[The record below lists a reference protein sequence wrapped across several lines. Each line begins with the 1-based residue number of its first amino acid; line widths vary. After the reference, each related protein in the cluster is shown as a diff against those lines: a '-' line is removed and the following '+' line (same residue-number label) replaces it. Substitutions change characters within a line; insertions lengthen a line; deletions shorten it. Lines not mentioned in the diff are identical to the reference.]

1 MPVFAF
7 TDIEGSTGMWEKY
20 QDAMGP
26 IIAKHYAILDHSIP
40 EYGGRIVKKTGDG
53 VFAVFPDEL
62 GNGPS
67 RSLECAL
74 ELQRRFQAEAWPII
88 GELRVRMGFHCGKA
102 EEMAGDYYGPTA
114 NRTARFMS
122 LGWGGQILVSE
133 DLRKLA
139 HLPTGA
145 EWLDLGVHQV
155 KDLPEP
161 QHVFSLAHPSLF
173 QREFPPLKSLS
184 NRPHNLPEQLSPFV
198 GRERELKAV
207 AELLTQ
213 PHGRLVT
220 LLGGGGMGKTRLAI
234 QAGLANLAGFKHG
247 ACFVGLHGLASPD
260 QLPGRLAQ
268 SLKMG
273 LYRDKDPKEQLLEY
287 LKDKSL
293 LLILDPCER
302 LASGG
307 GLISE
312 LLEACPGLRVL
323 ACSRRRLNLRGESVV
338 EVRGLD
344 YPAAA
349 EGLEHCDAA
358 QFFVQRVQSS
368 LPGFSLK
375 PGDRGAFLRLC
386 RVLRGMPLGLELAGS
401 WLRSLQLPALAERL
415 EKDPRFLASTRE
427 DLPEAHRSLKGLFES
442 AWALLSDVEKRTLG
456 DLSVFGNGFT
466 QAAAQLVFRVRPET
480 LSALTDQCLVEAAEG
495 GRYAV
500 VPAARIFA
508 AVKLDENPARRD
520 EALDL
525 HARYFCRFL
534 KEREKSM
541 LGYEQGKAVA
551 ELRQDFADIQ
561 RGWDRAVAQ
570 GWHRELGQAARC
582 VGLYTDMQGL
592 ARDWEPRMQRA
603 LQLWDG
609 SPVSSPGNLAREE
622 SLSAHASLLAN
633 QANYLFSLGRGV
645 DARAAMEKSV
655 SLFKQAGN
663 RGGAAYALVRVAVF
677 LGPEDERR
685 RPALEEA
692 ANLYTALD
700 DANGAAWARRNLGY
714 LYCLQGKAKEGKP
727 MVEES
732 LAVFRKVGNLR
743 EIAWSLNSLG
753 QVALESGHAEEG
765 EKGLREARDIFIGLG
780 DLETAAWTLN
790 RLGRAAMQQRRW
802 PEAQASLEEGLR
814 LFESVRNF
822 RGRALTMRSLCELF
836 AGQGSLD
843 LAYQVVD
850 KTIAEALAA
859 GDWAGQAGA
868 QMQKGQLMA
877 GQGNYEEAMELMQ
890 AAEAAFVKGGSKLGQ
905 ALAMEAQGCARLKQ
919 GKLGFTRT
927 LFEGACQVF
936 NTAGMMDGEAR
947 LCVRIGDLD
956 GEEARPKSGENWY
969 QRAVKLSRQSKPGDY
984 SLGGL
989 LGLAVLFHKAGRK
1002 LEALHLALVC
1012 ERAIKLR
1019 MLPPSEPEFYAEL
1032 GPRSEAVLALIGSKL
1047 MNSVI
1052 EEARA
1057 KIAQEDPRALLK
1069 DCLEKY
1075 WS

>member
-7 TDIEGSTGMWEKY
+7 TDIEGSTGLWEKH
-20 QDAMGP
+20 QEAMGP
-26 IIAKHYAILDHSIP
+26 VIAKHYAILDQTIP
-40 EYGGRIVKKTGDG
+40 QHGGRIVKKTGDG
-53 VFAVFPDEL
+53 VFAIFPDEL
-62 GNGPS
+62 GHGPS
-67 RSLECAL
+67 PSLECAL
-74 ELQRRFQAEAWPII
+74 ELQRRFQAEHWPII

-133 DLRKLA
+133 DLRKQA
-139 HLPTGA
+139 RLPAGA

-161 QHVFSLAHPSLF
+161 QHVFSLAHPSLAL
-173 QREFPPLKSLS
+173 REFPPLKSLS

-198 GRERELKAV
+198 GRPRELKAI
-207 AELLTQ
+207 ASLLAA
-213 PHGRLVT
+213 PHGRMVT
-220 LLGGGGMGKTRLAI
+220 LLGGGGMGKTRLAV
-234 QAGLANLAGFKHG
+234 QAGLENLSGFKHG
-247 ACFVGLHGLASPD
+247 ACFVGLHGLAAPE
-260 QLPGRLAQ
+260 QLPGRIAE

-273 LYRDKDPKEQLLEY
+273 LYKQKDPKEQLLDY
-287 LKDKSL
+287 LKDRDL

-323 ACSRRRLNLRGESVV
+323 ACSRRRLNLRGESLV

-344 YPAAA
+344 YPAG
-349 EGLEHCDAA
+349 EDGLEASACA
-358 QFFVQRVQSS
+358 QFFVQRAQSS
-368 LPGFSLK
+368 LPGFGLR
-375 PGDRGAFLRLC
+375 PEDRPAFLRLC
-386 RVLRGMPLGLELAGS
+386 RLLRGMPLGLELAAT
-401 WLRSLQLPALAERL
+401 WLRSLQLGALVERL

-427 DLPEAHRSLKGLFES
+427 DLPESHRSLKGLFES
-442 AWALLSDVEKRTLG
+442 AWALLTDVEKRTLAE
-456 DLSVFGNGFT
+456 LSVFGSGFT
-466 QAAAQLVFRVRPET
+466 QATAQLVFRVRPET
-480 LSALTDQCLVEAAEG
+480 LSTLTDQCLVEAVED
-495 GRYAV
+495 GRHAL

-508 AVKLDENPARRD
+508 AVKLDENPSKRD
-520 EALDL
+520 DALDL
-525 HARYFCRFL
+525 HARFYCRFL
-534 KEREKSM
+534 KEREKAM
-541 LGYEQGKAVA
+541 LGYGQGKAVA
-551 ELRQDFADIQ
+551 ELRLEFPDIQ
-561 RGWDRAVAQ
+561 RAWDRAVSQA
-570 GWHRELGQAARC
+570 RLRDLGQAARC
-582 VGLYTDMQGL
+582 LGLYTDMQGL

-609 SPVSSPGNLAREE
+609 SPATTPEGLAREE

-655 SLFKQAGN
+655 GIFKMAGN
-663 RGGAAYALVRVAVF
+663 RAGAAYALVRVAVF

-692 ANLYTALD
+692 ATLYQGLD

-714 LYCLQGKAKEGKP
+714 LLCLQGRAKEGKP

-753 QVALESGHAEEG
+753 QAALDAGQAEAG
-765 EKGLREARDIFIGLG
+765 EQGLREARDIFIALG

-790 RLGRAAMQQRRW
+790 RLGRAGMQRRRW
-802 PEAQASLEEGLR
+802 DEARPALEEGLR
-814 LFESVRNF
+814 LFEKVRNF

-836 AGQGSLD
+836 AAQGNLD
-843 LAYQVVD
+843 LAFQVVD
-850 KTIAEALAA
+850 KTIAEAQAA

-868 QMQKGQLMA
+868 QMQKGQLLA
-877 GQGNYEEAMELMQ
+877 GQQNFDEALELMQ
-890 AAEAAFVKGGSKLGQ
+890 AAEGAFVKGGSKLGQ

-927 LFEGACQVF
+927 LFDQACQVF
-936 NTAGMMDGEAR
+936 NAAGLLDGEAR
-947 LCVRIGDLD
+947 LSVRLGDLD
-956 GEEARPKSGENWY
+956 GEESRPKAGEGWY
-969 QRAVKLSRQSKPGDY
+969 QRAVKLSRQHKPGDY
-984 SLGGL
+984 SLGAL
-989 LGLAVLFHKAGRK
+989 LGLAALFHKQGRK
-1002 LEALHLALVC
+1002 LEALHLALVS
-1012 ERAIKLR
+1012 ERALQLGV
-1019 MLPPSEPEFYAEL
+1019 LPPSEPEFHAEL
-1032 GPRSEAVLALIGSKL
+1032 GPRCASVLAQIGSKL
-1047 MNSVI
+1047 MQSVI

-1057 KIAQEDPRALLK
+1057 KIVQEDPRALLRE
-1069 DCLEKY
+1069 CLDKY